1 MRGSSMPVFVYVL
14 SVPVAGSYPTTVGPL
29 APRIHANRPSF
40 SLGCSHTAT
49 GSLFTGQ
56 PSPAASVIVR
66 MSSRRTDV
74 PLLTYAYHGVAG
86 LVENAKAWSCTGARL
101 PPSWRPL
108 LTPTPGVKSTSQYAP
123 PCTRTARAAPLYGR
137 ETSSPPYA
145 ESWTQ

>member
-1 MRGSSMPVFVYVL
+1 MRGSPMPVFVDVL

-40 SLGCSHTAT
+40 SLCCSHTAT

-101 PPSWRPL
+101 PLSWRPL
-108 LTPTPGVKSTSQYAP
+108 LAPAPGVKSTSQYAP
-123 PCTRTARAAPLYGR
+123 PFPSTAR
-137 ETSSPPYA
+137 
-145 ESWTQ
+145 

>member
-1 MRGSSMPVFVYVL
+1 MPVLVYVWGA
-14 SVPVAGSYPTTVGPL
+14 PAAGSYPPPAGPPP
-29 APRIHANRPSF
+29 PRIHANGPSS

-86 LVENAKAWSCTGARL
+86 VVGDAKTRSSTRARV
-101 PPSWRPL
+101 PL
-108 LTPTPGVKSTSQYAP
+108 SPGPGLTPTPRVKSTIA
-123 PCTRTARAAPLYGR
+123 
-137 ETSSPPYA
+137 
-145 ESWTQ
+145 

>member
-86 LVENAKAWSCTGARL
+86 VVGDAKARARNGGGVA
-101 PPSWRPL
+101 PPRGPL
-108 LTPTPGVKSTSQYAP
+108 LQPSPSV
-123 PCTRTARAAPLYGR
+123 
-137 ETSSPPYA
+137 ET
-145 ESWTQ
+145 

>member
-40 SLGCSHTAT
+40 SLCCSHTAT

-86 LVENAKAWSCTGARL
+86 LGGYAKAWACIGAGVPLSWVPLRAHA
-101 PPSWRPL
+101 PSR
-108 LTPTPGVKSTSQYAP
+108 
-123 PCTRTARAAPLYGR
+123 
-137 ETSSPPYA
+137 
-145 ESWTQ
+145 

>member
-29 APRIHANRPSF
+29 APRIHANSPSF
-40 SLGCSHTAT
+40 SLCCSHTAT

-56 PSPAASVIVR
+56 PSPGASVIVR
-66 MSSRRTDV
+66 MSSRRTDA

-86 LVENAKAWSCTGARL
+86 FVENAKAWSWTGARL
-101 PPSWRPL
+101 PVSWRPL

-123 PCTRTARAAPLYGR
+123 PCTRTARVAHGGAYWLVDFTP
-137 ETSSPPYA
+137 
-145 ESWTQ
+145 

>member
-1 MRGSSMPVFVYVL
+1 MRGSSMRVFVYVW

-40 SLGCSHTAT
+40 SLCCSHTAT

-56 PSPAASVIVR
+56 PSPAPSVIVR

-86 LVENAKAWSCTGARL
+86 VGGKPKNRGRTRAGV
-101 PPSWRPL
+101 PPRRGPFLSPQ
-108 LTPTPGVKSTSQYAP
+108 PGVEWTRPNAP
-123 PCTRTARAAPLYGR
+123 PGAP
-137 ETSSPPYA
+137 T
-145 ESWTQ
+145 

>member
-1 MRGSSMPVFVYVL
+1 P
-14 SVPVAGSYPTTVGPL
+14 VGPL
-29 APRIHANRPSF
+29 APRIHANRLSF
-40 SLGCSHTAT
+40 SLCCSHTAT

-101 PPSWRPL
+101 PLSWRPL

-123 PCTRTARAAPLYGR
+123 PCKIGRASCRERVERWVVDVFVKRTWRAGGITVIR
-137 ETSSPPYA
+137 SG
-145 ESWTQ
+145 